1 MSCYHPGKV
10 ASRAAMTSSTT
21 TFRGGLASSGTT
33 AVSGSPSGTSRPRP
47 RWCRLGRRRAGFRK
61 SACGPSRSPRG
72 HGRAAG
78 MSGGRGE
85 WPALSGGRSVWP
97 VLMTMPPP
105 AVTIISAGRGP
116 WSRPWSAAAIIAF
129 STKRVLTVSTAPV
142 FGSLFMRRR
151 PGSPVSDAAGS
162 PERCPRSG
170 AAVPRTSLPPYRR
183 WWRQGSKISLRF
195 GIGCSMSPGYCGS
208 RRAPAPGVA
217 HRSWQMSCRIFV

>member
-33 AVSGSPSGTSRPRP
+33 AAVGSPGGTSRPRP

-61 SACGPSRSPRG
+61 RACRPSRSRRCQG
-72 HGRAAG
+72 HAAG
-78 MSGGRGE
+78 MSGERGGLL
-85 WPALSGGRSVWP
+85 AHSDGRSVWP

-105 AVTIISAGRGP
+105 AATIMSAGHGL
-116 WSRPWSAAAIIAF
+116 WSRPWSATAIIAF
-129 STKRVLTVSTAPV
+129 SRRPVLTVSTARV
-142 FGSLFMRRR
+142 FASLFMRRR

-183 WWRQGSKISLRF
+183 WWRQRSTISLRF
-195 GIGCSMSPGYCGS
+195 GIGCSMSPSYCGS